1 MCEWKHYVHFMLI
14 WDALCKE
21 LMSFTFSSYA
31 PAFLHLFLSFALS
44 AQPALPG
51 DSVYGNVL
59 GSELSCKE

>member
-44 AQPALPG
+44 AQPGAAWR
-51 DSVYGNVL
+51 
-59 GSELSCKE
+59 LSLWKCTGL